1 MQEATT
7 TTEGREK
14 LAAIEREL
22 GAEILERE
30 DVVRSMVLAL
40 IAGEHVLLLGPP
52 GTAKSRLA
60 SSLCGRISGASYFY
74 VCLNRFSLPDEVF
87 GPLRLSALREDRFE
101 RNTGGMLPEAEV
113 AFVDEVFKSNSAVL
127 NGMLPILNE
136 RVYKNGASSA
146 TVPLQMA
153 VCASNEMPEVR
164 EELGALYD
172 RLLLRHLVVPV
183 RDERGFEAILLGR
196 TQGTDVRTTVTL
208 AEIAL
213 AREEAARVDI
223 SGVVSQVSE
232 IRRDLLE
239 KGIEP
244 SVRRF
249 DRGCGLVRASAYLAG
264 RGEANE
270 EDLSP
275 LRHVLW
281 EDTRQIGAVADAILS
296 RANPYLKDAQDLAD
310 EAEEVRSEAVRA
322 DELEAASKGAEANRK
337 LKGIEGRLLDLRLKA
352 KGAGRSTDAIDAA
365 LARTKDMRKEVVGRC
380 LGVEDI

>member
-1 MQEATT
+1 MQEDTT
-7 TTEGREK
+7 RTDAREK
-14 LAAIEREL
+14 LTAIQREL

-30 DVVRSMVLAL
+30 EVLRSMVLAL

-60 SSLCGRISGASYFY
+60 RSLCERVLGASYFY
-74 VCLNRFSLPDEVF
+74 VCLNRSSLPDEVF
-87 GPLRLSALREDRFE
+87 GPLMLSALRQDRFE
-101 RNTGGMLPEAEV
+101 RNTGAMLPEAEV
-113 AFVDEVFKSNSAVL
+113 AFVDEIFKSNSAVL

-136 RVYKNGASSA
+136 RVYKNGASAA

-153 VCASNEMPEVR
+153 VCASNEMPEDR

-172 RLLLRHLVVPV
+172 RLLLRHLVSPV
-183 RDERGFEAILLGR
+183 RDERSFEAILLR
-196 TQGTDVRTTVTL
+196 RAQGTDARTTVTL

-213 AREEAARVDI
+213 AREEAARVDL
-223 SGVVSQVSE
+223 SSVVSQVSE

-249 DRGCGLVRASAYLAG
+249 DRGCGLVRASAYLEG
-264 RGEANE
+264 RGKANE

-281 EDTRQIGAVADAILS
+281 EDTTQIGAVADAILS
-296 RANPYLKDAQDLAD
+296 RANPYLKDAQDLTD
-310 EAEEVRSEAVRA
+310 EAEEVRAEALKA

-365 LARTKDMRKEVVGRC
+365 LSRAKDMRKEVVGRC